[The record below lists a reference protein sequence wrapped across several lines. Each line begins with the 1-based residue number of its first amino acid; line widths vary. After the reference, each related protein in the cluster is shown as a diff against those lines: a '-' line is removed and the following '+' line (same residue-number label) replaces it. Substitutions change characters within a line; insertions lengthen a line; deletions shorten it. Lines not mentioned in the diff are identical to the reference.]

1 MDFKLNMNLKQR
13 FSLAFSV
20 LFSLIL
26 ATLLFIVFT
35 LFSNFRKEE
44 IQNRLIE
51 KAQTTVKLLVEVKQ
65 MDYTLLKLIDRETIN
80 NLYNEKTLIFNDSL
94 ALIYS
99 SIDDAVIK
107 WDTGMLRKIQSQKF
121 LYKTENEY
129 DIVGLKINQ
138 AGKNYTVLISA
149 EDTFGNRNL
158 IYLKYLFIAAFIVGL
173 FLVWFLSFYLSKQAL
188 LPLDVFKNKV
198 QNISENNLNSRLETT
213 ERKDEISELT
223 SAFNTMIARID
234 NSFQYQKSFV
244 GSASH
249 ELRTPLSKISA
260 QLENLM
266 QNTELPEKFSVTLAS
281 MKEDIQQLSDI
292 VTSLLILSKL
302 ENQNHIKSFLDVRID
317 EIIFSSVEFLK
328 KYYYNLKVHFE
339 IINETGLEDKL
350 EIKGDEALLKI
361 AIINLLK
368 NAYLYSDDK
377 EVDIKI
383 IQQSGCIKVFIAN
396 SGTVPD
402 EKDTEKLF
410 ASFVRGSNA
419 IPNKGFGLGLSIVKR
434 IMQYH
439 NADIKYI
446 IPDENHN
453 LVDITFK
460 V

>member
-1 MDFKLNMNLKQR
+1 MNLKQR
-13 FSLAFSV
+13 FSLAFSM

-26 ATLLFIVFT
+26 ATLLLIVFT

-51 KAQTTVKLLVEVKQ
+51 KAQTTVKLLGEVKNI
-65 MDYTLLKLIDRETIN
+65 DYTLLKLIDRETIN

-94 ALIYS
+94 VLIYS
-99 SIDDAVIK
+99 SIDDAVIN
-107 WDTGMLRKIQSQKF
+107 WDTAMLQKIKKENF
-121 LYKTENEY
+121 LYKTQDEY

-138 AGKNYTVLISA
+138 GGRNYNVLISA
-149 EDTFGNRNL
+149 EDRFGNRNL
-158 IYLKYLFIAAFIVGL
+158 AYLKYLFIAAFIVGL
-173 FLVWFLSFYLSKQAL
+173 LLVWFLSFYLSKQGL

-198 QNISENNLNSRLETT
+198 LDITENNLSTRLELVS
-213 ERKDEISELT
+213 RKDEISELT

-249 ELRTPLSKISA
+249 ELRTPLTKITA

-266 QNTELPEKFSVTLAS
+266 QNPELPEKFSGTLAS

-302 ENQNHIKSFLDVRID
+302 ENQNHVKSFSDVRID
-317 EIIFSSVEFLK
+317 EIIFSSIEFLK
-328 KYYYNLKVHFE
+328 KYYYDLKVHFE
-339 IINETGLEDKL
+339 IVNQTGLEDKL

-361 AIINLLK
+361 AIINLIK
-368 NAYLYSDDK
+368 NAYLYSDDQ

-383 IQQSGCIKVFIAN
+383 IQQTGNIKLSIAN
-396 SGTVPD
+396 KGSTPD
-402 EKDTEKLF
+402 ESDTDKLF

-419 IPNKGFGLGLSIVKR
+419 IPNKGFGLGLSIVRR
-434 IMQYH
+434 IILYH
-439 NADIKYI
+439 LADIKYM
-446 IPDENHN
+446 IPDDRHN
-453 LVDITFK
+453 YMEITFRS
-460 V
+460 

>member
-1 MDFKLNMNLKQR
+1 MNLKQR
-13 FSLAFSV
+13 FSLAFSM

-26 ATLLFIVFT
+26 ATLLLIVFT

-51 KAQTTVKLLVEVKQ
+51 KAQTTVKLLGEVKNI
-65 MDYTLLKLIDRETIN
+65 DYTLLKLIDRETIN

-94 ALIYS
+94 VLIYS
-99 SIDDAVIK
+99 SIDDAVIN
-107 WDTGMLRKIQSQKF
+107 WDTAMLQKIKKENF
-121 LYKTENEY
+121 LYKTQDEY

-138 AGKNYTVLISA
+138 GGRNYNVLISA
-149 EDTFGNRNL
+149 EDRFGNRNL
-158 IYLKYLFIAAFIVGL
+158 AYLKYLFIAAFIVGL
-173 FLVWFLSFYLSKQAL
+173 LLVWFLSFYLSKQGL

-198 QNISENNLNSRLETT
+198 LDITENNLSTRLEMVS
-213 ERKDEISELT
+213 RKDEISELT

-249 ELRTPLSKISA
+249 ELRTPLTKITA

-266 QNTELPEKFSVTLAS
+266 QNPELPEKFSGTLAS

-302 ENQNHIKSFLDVRID
+302 ENQNHVKSFSDVRID
-317 EIIFSSVEFLK
+317 EIIFSSIEFLK
-328 KYYYNLKVHFE
+328 KYYYDLKVHFE
-339 IINETGLEDKL
+339 IVNQTGLEDKL

-361 AIINLLK
+361 AIINLIK
-368 NAYLYSDDK
+368 NAYLYSDDQ

-383 IQQSGCIKVFIAN
+383 IQQTGNIKLSIAN
-396 SGTVPD
+396 KGSTPD
-402 EKDTEKLF
+402 ESDTDKLF

-419 IPNKGFGLGLSIVKR
+419 IPNKGFGLGLSIVRR
-434 IMQYH
+434 IILYH
-439 NADIKYI
+439 LADIKYM
-446 IPDENHN
+446 IPDDRHN
-453 LVDITFK
+453 YMEITFRS
-460 V
+460 